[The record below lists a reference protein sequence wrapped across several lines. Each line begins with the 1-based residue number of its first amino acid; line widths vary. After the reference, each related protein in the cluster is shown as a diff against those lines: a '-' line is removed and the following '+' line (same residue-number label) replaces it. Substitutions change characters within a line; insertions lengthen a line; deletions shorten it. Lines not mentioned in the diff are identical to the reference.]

1 MCSLD
6 GVAESDGWV
15 CVERGGDP
23 GVREYTPFLYNQSIN
38 YAINQR
44 KINKKR
50 IEKKTI
56 LSKKSFKNIFSFNNL
71 AKSVGGGVEWGN
83 KFVSS

>member
-44 KINKKR
+44 KINKKQY
-50 IEKKTI
+50 
-56 LSKKSFKNIFSFNNL
+56 
-71 AKSVGGGVEWGN
+71 
-83 KFVSS
+83 